1 MRKFSLYFLLSFYTL
16 CSFGVEA
23 KLHFCCGHLQEVHF
37 FEFESHSN
45 DHSEHA
51 NCCHKKHCSSD
62 LQIQL
67 QHADQHTN
75 NLDFIEIQSQTEF
88 DTPRIYTITIQSQ
101 NSLTPNFSNSKEDPP
116 PQRNI
121 YDLFCCRKIDALLLS

>member
-45 DHSEHA
+45 QHSEHA
-51 NCCHKKHCSSD
+51 NCCHKKHCSTD
-62 LQIQL
+62 VQIQL
-67 QHADQHTN
+67 QHTDQHTN
-75 NLDFIEIQSQTEF
+75 SLDFIEIQAQIEL
-88 DTPRIYTITIQSQ
+88 DTHCSNTILIEIQ
-101 NSLTPNFSNSKEDPP
+101 NSLSTNCSNSKEDPP
-116 PQRNI
+116 PQRNF
-121 YDLFCCRKIDALLLS
+121 YDIFCCRKIDVLLLS